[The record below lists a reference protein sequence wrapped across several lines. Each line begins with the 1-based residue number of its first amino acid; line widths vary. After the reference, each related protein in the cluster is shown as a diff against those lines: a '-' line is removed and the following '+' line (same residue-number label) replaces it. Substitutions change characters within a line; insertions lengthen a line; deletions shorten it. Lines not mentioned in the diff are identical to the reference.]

1 MSKFRIKVSNDDCDF
16 NDPREWGDNLSTMV
30 CFHRNYSL
38 GDKHDIDSSD
48 FGSWDEMESYLFREL
63 KAEVVLPLYLY
74 DHGGITMN
82 TTGFSCRWDSGQ
94 VGFIYATREDILN
107 QYSIKRITKDIRERV
122 EKILLS
128 DVEEYDQYIT
138 GDVYY
143 YTIEKCE
150 PIVKIPKDEFDA
162 GNYDNVEEV
171 AEWEFYD
178 SCHGFFGRSIDN
190 GIFENSGAPKEIVEE
205 ALNNLDEWIE
215 YEN

>member
-1 MSKFRIKVSNDDCDF
+1 MSKFRIKVSHDDGEF
-16 NDPREWGDNLSTMV
+16 NDPREWDNLGRMV

-38 GDKHDIDSSD
+38 GDKHNLDSSD
-48 FGSWDEMESYLFREL
+48 FSSWDEMEKYLIKEY
-63 KAEVVLPLYLY
+63 KAEVILPLYLY
-74 DHGGITMN
+74 DHSGITMN
-82 TTGFSCRWDSGQ
+82 TTGFTCRWDSGQ
-94 VGFIYATREDILN
+94 VGFTYATREDILN
-107 QYSIKRITKDIRERV
+107 EFGVKRITKDLREKV
-122 EKILLS
+122 EGILVS
-128 DVEEYDQYIT
+128 EVEVYDQYIT

-162 GNYDNVEEV
+162 GNYDNAEEV

-190 GIFENSGAPKEIVEE
+190 GIFENSGAPKEIVEK